1 MTIYLEL
8 GATSILKASV
18 MRGWSRSYIKAGPN
32 AAWHEMYV
40 EGNHVINFCL
50 WNSYASNYRSL
61 RKWLDDWLL
70 TTIEKYCQDNKT
82 RRYCIVVCFPL
93 TLHTYQVSCTA
104 PWKSFVF
111 LYLVRVTLYQRNIS
125 LLFTQLNKYR
135 SSTTFI
141 RVAKSC
147 NSSIAKCP
155 TSHSGAP
162 HSRKFEAFGKIEKYR
177 SWHSS
182 FLIGAIG
189 VCCKT
194 NSSNEKQSS
203 SPIRGAN

>member
-1 MTIYLEL
+1 MTDYWQQLK
-8 GATSILKASV
+8 SIV
-18 MRGWSRSYIKAGPN
+18 G
-32 AAWHEMYV
+32 
-40 EGNHVINFCL
+40 
-50 WNSYASNYRSL
+50 
-61 RKWLDDWLL
+61 
-70 TTIEKYCQDNKT
+70 QDNKT

-125 LLFTQLNKYR
+125 LFFTQLNKYR

-194 NSSNEKQSS
+194 NSANESNLQVRYEELIKRKHKENKSLN
-203 SPIRGAN
+203 RNTGL